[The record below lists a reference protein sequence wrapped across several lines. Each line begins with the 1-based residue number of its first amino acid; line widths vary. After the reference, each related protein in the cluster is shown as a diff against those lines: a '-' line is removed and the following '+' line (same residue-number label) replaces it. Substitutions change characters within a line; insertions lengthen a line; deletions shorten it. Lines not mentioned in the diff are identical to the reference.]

1 LIIYKINT
9 YTIGL
14 KLIKFKKDKF
24 VIVKKALPLDL
35 AQFIFHYIMLKREV
49 AKHLKSKNKLNEDEG
64 LFGTWKDQQVPNTYS
79 HYADIVMET
88 LLVDMMPTMEKHTGM
103 KLFPNYSYTRI
114 YKYGDILAKHT
125 DRKSCEISTTLNLGG
140 EKWPIFLRDKKKT
153 HKVNLNPG
161 DMLIYK
167 GCILEHWREPFKGM
181 HCAQVFLHY
190 NNARKKNAIKFDN
203 RKHVGLPYEG

>member
-1 LIIYKINT
+1 MT
-9 YTIGL
+9 
-14 KLIKFKKDKF
+14 KFKKDNF
-24 VIVKKALPLDL
+24 VIVKKAVPLDL

-49 AKHLKSKNKLNEDEG
+49 AKHLKSKNMLDEDFG

-88 LLVDMMPTMEKHTGM
+88 LLVDLMPTMEKHTGM
-103 KLFPNYSYTRI
+103 KLYPNYSYTRI
-114 YKYGDILAKHT
+114 YKHGDILAKHI
-125 DRKSCEISTTLNLGG
+125 DRKSCEISTTLSLGG
-140 EKWPIFLRDKKKT
+140 EKWPIFLKTKTKT

-167 GCILEHWREPFKGM
+167 GCILEHWREPFQGM
-181 HCAQVFLHY
+181 HCAQAFFHY